1 MIKVIE
7 IKLVYFNITII
18 FSTDFTAQG
27 RTQERA
33 LVISKPSFS
42 KKKNEELRTESYKNV
57 LKAETISVRIR
68 ETGSWCNSL
77 PKKCPRHA
85 TRFEF

>member
-1 MIKVIE
+1 MIKVID

-18 FSTDFTAQG
+18 FSTDFTAEG

-57 LKAETISVRIR
+57 LKVAGYFSAYTRNGKLVQFVS
-68 ETGSWCNSL
+68 
-77 PKKCPRHA
+77 KKMSSSCHA
-85 TRFEF
+85 F